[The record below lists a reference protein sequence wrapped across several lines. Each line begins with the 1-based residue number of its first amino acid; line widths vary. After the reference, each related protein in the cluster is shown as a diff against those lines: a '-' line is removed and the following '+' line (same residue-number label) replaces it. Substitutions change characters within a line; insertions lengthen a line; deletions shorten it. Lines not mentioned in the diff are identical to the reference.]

1 MKADWWDAPLAF
13 RDLAKAIPIIS
24 GNGLPL
30 LTKNNF
36 QIFPFLFY
44 LNTASFN
51 GLSKATRI
59 LKKLEMYGIHGKNL
73 ESFKSYLRNRKQC
86 IQTDNQNKTDIL
98 SVTCGVRQ
106 SSMLGP
112 LLILRYVN
120 HLPNTSKILDPIM
133 FADDNNLFFSNCNIA
148 VLFATVNMS

>member
-36 QIFPFLFY
+36 QIFPSLFY
-44 LNTASFN
+44 LNTPSLK

-86 IQTDNQNKTDIL
+86 IQTDDQNKTW

-133 FADDNNLFFSNCNIA
+133 FADDNNPFFSNCNIA